1 MDLTTKGTK
10 FFIIEILKKRKVH
23 KALSLNI
30 EIFILKPEIL
40 NLQSFILSVHHHKRT
55 IYWSP
60 NAVIQLGRVG
70 VVCLC

>member
-30 EIFILKPEIL
+30 EIFILKSEIL
-40 NLQSFILSVHHHKRT
+40 NLQSS
-55 IYWSP
+55 
-60 NAVIQLGRVG
+60 
-70 VVCLC
+70 